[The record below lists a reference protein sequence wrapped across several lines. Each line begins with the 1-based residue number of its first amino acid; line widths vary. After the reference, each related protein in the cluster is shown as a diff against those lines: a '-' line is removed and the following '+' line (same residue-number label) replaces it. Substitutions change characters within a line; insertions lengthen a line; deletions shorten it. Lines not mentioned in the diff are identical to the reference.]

1 MNNSKKILILP
12 GESYNFNR
20 NLLSYNVFYY
30 NSKKKNKP
38 LISKKTTMLDLNNKK
53 LELASYIG
61 KIYTPKVNDVVIG
74 LITLKTLEFYKLYI
88 NSNFEATL
96 NTIDFEGATRK
107 TRPKLNIGDIVF
119 GRVINENKFYNTI
132 ISCRSIEDTKTW
144 STGESMFGQLIDG
157 RLYDINR
164 EYIWNLYNNNK
175 IIERLKDMVEFEMV
189 IGMNGKIWIKS
200 EKLEDNIKIYQCIL
214 ESFKKNNNEME
225 TYMNNLFNYN
235 NNNNN
240 N

>member
-30 NSKKKNKP
+30 NSKKKDKP

-157 RLYDINR
+157 RLYDIN
-164 EYIWNLYNNNK
+164 
-175 IIERLKDMVEFEMV
+175 
-189 IGMNGKIWIKS
+189 IK
-200 EKLEDNIKIYQCIL
+200 
-214 ESFKKNNNEME
+214 
-225 TYMNNLFNYN
+225 
-235 NNNNN
+235 
-240 N
+240 